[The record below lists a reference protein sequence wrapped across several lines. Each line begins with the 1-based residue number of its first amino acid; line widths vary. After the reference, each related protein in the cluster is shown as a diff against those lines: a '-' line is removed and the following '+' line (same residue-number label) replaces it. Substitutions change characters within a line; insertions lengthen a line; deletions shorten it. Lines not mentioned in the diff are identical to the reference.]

1 MNLKSKEIFEVETG
15 LVKVEE
21 SLIALIKYA
30 PPEARGYLYQQ
41 GMALLAV
48 IWDLQNKLAESP

>member
-30 PPEARGYLYQQ
+30 PPEARGYLYQRA
-41 GMALLAV
+41 MALLAV
-48 IWDLQNKLAESP
+48 IWDLQKKLTE